1 MKFKEKNKIISDVV
15 KILESGGTILY
26 PTDTVWGI
34 GCDAT
39 NSKAIKKIYSIK
51 KREITKPLIILMDN
65 TNLLKDYI
73 DFIPKKVYKIIKTT
87 TKPTSIIY
95 DNPKNLPEILI
106 HKNSIAIRIV
116 KLKHLTE
123 LIKIFGKPITSTS
136 ANISGEELPN
146 CLSQIDN
153 KIKQEVDY
161 IIPKNFIEENMKHKT
176 SQLLKLNNN
185 NIEIIRN

>member
-1 MKFKEKNKIISDVV
+1 MKLKEKNEIISDVV
-15 KILESGGTILY
+15 EILKSGGTILY

-65 TNLLKDYI
+65 INLLKNYI
-73 DFIPKKVYKIIKTT
+73 DFIPNKVYEIINTT

-95 DNPKNLPEILI
+95 DNPKHLPEILI

-116 KLKHLTE
+116 EVKNLTE

-146 CLSQIDN
+146 CFSQINN

-161 IIPKNFIEENMKHKT
+161 IIPEDFIEEKMKQET

-185 NIEIIRN
+185 NIKIIRN

>member
-1 MKFKEKNKIISDVV
+1 MKLKEKNKIIRDVV

-65 TNLLKDYI
+65 TNLLKNYI
-73 DFIPKKVYKIIKTT
+73 DFIPKKVYEIIKTT
-87 TKPTSIIY
+87 KEPTSIIY

-116 KLKHLTE
+116 ELKHLTE

-161 IIPKNFIEENMKHKT
+161 IIPENFIEENMKHKT

-185 NIEIIRN
+185 NIKIIRN